1 MKVSYEPYA
10 YPLERA
16 HPEDAGADI
25 RSPEAYHILP
35 FSSVIVPTGVHIQLP
50 VGTCGILVSKSGLNV
65 NHGITSTGL
74 IDQNYTGEIVVKLY
88 NQSPNFY
95 DVEKGDKI
103 NQLVVMPCRYEPFEV
118 VDHLDENTGRGENG
132 FGSTGR

>member
-1 MKVSYEPYA
+1 MKVAYEPYA

-25 RSPEAYHILP
+25 RSPHDYHLLP
-35 FSSVIVPTGVHIQLP
+35 FSSVVIPTGVHAELP
-50 VGTCGILVSKSGLNV
+50 KGTCGIIVSKSGLNV

-88 NQSPNFY
+88 NQSPDTY
-95 DVEKGDKI
+95 DVKAGDKI
-103 NQLVVMPCRYEPFEV
+103 SQLVVTPCRYEPFDV
-118 VDHLDENTGRGENG
+118 VDHLEENAGRGSNG